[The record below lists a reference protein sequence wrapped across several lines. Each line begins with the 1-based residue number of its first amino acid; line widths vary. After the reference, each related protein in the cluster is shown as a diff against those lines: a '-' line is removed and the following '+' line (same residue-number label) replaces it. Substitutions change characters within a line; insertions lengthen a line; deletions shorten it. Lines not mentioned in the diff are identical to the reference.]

1 MRRGSPP
8 PGRRR
13 KPRAKL
19 RTHNDTETPH
29 DDALR
34 HDHPQR
40 PMVRR
45 HARRA
50 PPARARHSRRAR
62 RGGIGHAARRGRRER
77 DRRDRQMGDA
87 RLHRHPHAL
96 RRRDSRVAGAARIGA
111 ARRDERLPRLVLA
124 VDRPRERARLHRSL
138 QPRRSAAARAD
149 ARRAVAR
156 EDLGHGG
163 CVRAPSRI
171 AAARPERRG
180 VPRPFGPAH
189 ARARPR
195 ARGGRPRAAARGR
208 AATDGAAA
216 RRRARRG
223 LRRPVVDD
231 DAVGQARRR
240 ALPVEVAAVDVRDVA
255 RVPAAEPRAAPPRA
269 RAAKRA
275 EHDQSA
281 ERPAL
286 HGRELRLLRAQAA
299 AHVAARRGRQQG
311 GAARHHRRAARRRA
325 RRERAVS
332 RRARLAASAGAVRGL
347 CGRASIS

>member
-240 ALPVEVAAVDVRDVA
+240 AT
-255 RVPAAEPRAAPPRA
+255 
-269 RAAKRA
+269 
-275 EHDQSA
+275 
-281 ERPAL
+281 
-286 HGRELRLLRAQAA
+286 GRSRCRRRS
-299 AHVAARRGRQQG
+299 RRGASTG
-311 GAARHHRRAARRRA
+311 G
-325 RRERAVS
+325 
-332 RRARLAASAGAVRGL
+332 
-347 CGRASIS
+347 